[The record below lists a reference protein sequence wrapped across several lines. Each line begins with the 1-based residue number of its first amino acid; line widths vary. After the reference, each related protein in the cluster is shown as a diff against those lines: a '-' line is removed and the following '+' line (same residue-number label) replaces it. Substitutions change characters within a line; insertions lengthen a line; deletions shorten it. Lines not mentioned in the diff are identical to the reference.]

1 MKPFCNLL
9 LVVLDVGVSIAEGVE
24 GSSLLT
30 SSTTDGA
37 LLGAKIIDVLIV
49 VGSAE
54 VSLAFFMTH
63 TFAHKLSNITQRI

>member
-1 MKPFCNLL
+1 MKPFCNLI

-24 GSSLLT
+24 GSPFLA

-37 LLGAKIIDVLIV
+37 LLGAKIIDILIV

-63 TFAHKLSNITQRI
+63 TFAHKLSNITEGI